1 MAALDVKLEEKP
13 VREQVGEH
21 EQKKWPR
28 GKALILWV
36 GLSLVLWGL
45 IIGGLILLF

>member
-1 MAALDVKLEEKP
+1 MAALDVKLEEKT
-13 VREQVGEH
+13 VRKQAGEH
-21 EQKKWPR
+21 EQKWPR
-28 GKALILWV
+28 GKALLLWV